1 MFRFASPLWLICL
14 IVPLFVLV
22 RFFFK
27 RGRTDASI
35 LFSETAVFH
44 SVGGGLGKTKRVLL
58 LLLSAA
64 GMAVLILGMAQPQSG
79 RSYQSRSTYGIDII
93 LTMDISSSMAAMDF
107 NPLTRFEA
115 AKNVV
120 KEFISNRKSD
130 RIGLVVFAAES
141 FTLCPLTLDYEMLSS
156 FVDRAWESRI
166 DDGTAIGS
174 AIATSVN
181 RLRDSDAQSKMI
193 ILLTDGMN
201 NFGNID
207 PITAAKLAQSF
218 KIRIYTIGVGTEGQ
232 APVMINDRMVWTETH
247 IDEATLRQVADLT
260 GGKYYRATNENE
272 LKQIYD
278 EINKLETTK
287 IDYREWTEYKEMYSG
302 FLAAGFF
309 LSILAF
315 ILNRSLLRR
324 LP

>member
-1 MFRFASPLWLICL
+1 MFRFASPLWLIAL

-22 RFFFK
+22 WFFYR
-27 RGRTDASI
+27 RGRTDATI
-35 LFSETAVFH
+35 LFPEIGVFH
-44 SVGGGLGKTKRVLL
+44 EIGGGLGQVKRILL
-58 LLLSAA
+58 LLFAA
-64 GMAVLILGMAQPQSG
+64 ATISIMILGMARPQSG
-79 RSYQSRSTYGIDII
+79 RSFQARSTYGIDII

-115 AKNVV
+115 SKNVV
-120 KEFISNRKSD
+120 KEFIGNRKSD
-130 RIGLVVFAAES
+130 RIGLVVFSAQS
-141 FTLCPLTLDYEMLSS
+141 FTLCPLTLDYEMLRS

-166 DDGTAIGS
+166 NDGTAIGS

-181 RLRDSDAQSKMI
+181 RLRDSEAASKMV

-201 NFGNID
+201 NYGNID
-207 PITAAKLAQSF
+207 PITAAKLAESLN
-218 KIRIYTIGVGTEGQ
+218 IRIYTIGVGTEGQ
-232 APVMINDRMVWTETH
+232 APIMINDRMVWTETH
-247 IDEATLRQVADLT
+247 IDEESLREVARLT
-260 GGKYYRATNENE
+260 GGKYYRATNANE

-287 IDYREWTEYKEMYSG
+287 IDYREWVEYNELYPN
-302 FLAAGFF
+302 FLTAGFV
-309 LSILAF
+309 LSLLTF